1 MKRNDTH
8 FLCVLSTLLLTFA
21 FSLFYQNSAF
31 AQETRYTI
39 SGKIRDAA
47 NGEEL
52 IGATVLVE
60 KMPGTG
66 AVANEYGF
74 YSLTLPE
81 GKYRIIVSYIS
92 FENQIFEVDLSK
104 DIVLNIE
111 MSTATDLKEVVVTG
125 DREADANITEVQ
137 MSTQVLEVEQVK
149 KLPALLGEVDVLRTL
164 TLLPGVQSAGEG
176 TGGIF
181 VRGGANDQNLILLDD
196 APVYNASHLLGFFS
210 VFNPDAIKSVKLYKG
225 GIPAQYGGRLSSIID
240 IRMKNGNNKKF
251 NASGGVGTVSS
262 RLTVEAPINDK
273 SSFILSGRRTYA
285 DQFLRFANDTSLR
298 ENKLYFYDFNA
309 KANYEISDKD
319 RIYLS
324 GYFGRDVFK
333 FGEGFGL
340 NWGNATAT
348 LRWNHIFNQKLFL
361 NTTAVYSSFDY
372 GFDINDGAQNFTWR
386 SGITDYSVKM
396 DFDYFINPK
405 NTMTFGTE
413 NIYHHFNPAEIKP
426 QNEESIF
433 NEFLLT
439 DKFAFENAFYVA
451 NEQKVSDKIIL
462 QYGLRFSM
470 FQNVGKTEE
479 YEYAEGQPK
488 TDANITDTLRY
499 GRLEPYSFYAGFEP
513 RFAINYKINDVS
525 ALKASYNRTRQYLQ
539 TVSPNTA
546 ALPFDRWIPT
556 NKHIDPQ
563 ISDQVALGYFR
574 NFADNK
580 WEASVESYY
589 KNMQNQIDVRDGEDL
604 LLNDNIEEALA
615 AGRAWSY
622 GLELYVKKNYGKTTG
637 WISYTLSNTQR
648 QIDEINLGNAY
659 SPRYNRPHN
668 LAVVVAHQ
676 FSPRVTLAGNFI
688 FTSGAAVSFP
698 VGRYKVG
705 NQVVDYY
712 EAGKRYNSRLPDYH
726 RADISLTIDGK
737 QKKNWKGSWNF
748 SIYNFYNRKN
758 AFSIYF
764 REKQDENEEGTGEY
778 EAVQTTLFG
787 IIPSI
792 TYNFKFSFDKK

>member
-1 MKRNDTH
+1 MKQNSTH
-8 FLCVLSTLLLTFA
+8 YLCVLSILFFV
-21 FSLFYQNSAF
+21 FSSFYQNIAF
-31 AQETRYTI
+31 AQQENRYTL

-60 KMPGTG
+60 NMAGTG

-81 GKYRIIVSYIS
+81 GKYRILVSYIS
-92 FENQIFEVDLSK
+92 FENQIFEIDLSK
-104 DIVLNIE
+104 DISLNIE
-111 MSTATDLKEVVVTG
+111 MSEAQNLKEVVITG
-125 DREADANITEVQ
+125 ERDADANITEVQ
-137 MSTQVLEVEQVK
+137 MSTQVLEIEQVK

-210 VFNPDAIKSVKLYKG
+210 VFNSDAIKSVKLYKG

-240 IRMKNGNNKKF
+240 IRMKNGNNKQF
-251 NASGGVGTVSS
+251 TSSGGIGTISS
-262 RLTVEAPINDK
+262 RLTLEAPINDK

-285 DQFLRFANDTSLR
+285 DQFLRFANDTALR

-309 KANYEISDKD
+309 KANYEFSEKD
-319 RIYLS
+319 RIFVS
-324 GYFGRDVFK
+324 AYFGRDVFE

-340 NWGNATAT
+340 NWGNGTAT

-361 NTTAVYSSFDY
+361 NTTAVYSNFNY
-372 GFDINDGAQNFTWR
+372 GFDINNGVQNFTWR
-386 SGITDYSVKM
+386 SGITDYSLKL
-396 DFDYFINPK
+396 DFDYFINPN

-413 NIYHHFNPAEIKP
+413 NIYHHFNPTDIRP
-426 QNEESIF
+426 QNDESIF
-433 NEFLLT
+433 NSFELN

-451 NEQKVSDKIIL
+451 NEQKINEKITL

-470 FQNVGKTEE
+470 FQNLGATEE
-479 YEYAEGQPK
+479 YEYLEGQPK
-488 TDANITDTLRY
+488 TDENIIDTLRFNS
-499 GRLEPYSFYAGFEP
+499 LEPYSFYAGLEP
-513 RFAINYKINDVS
+513 RLAINYVLNAAS
-525 ALKASYNRTRQYLQ
+525 AIKVSYNRTRQYLQ
-539 TVSPNTA
+539 TASPNTA

-563 ISDQVALGYFR
+563 ISDQVALGFFQ
-574 NFADNK
+574 NFADND
-580 WEASVESYY
+580 WEASVEAYY
-589 KNMQNQIDVRDGEDL
+589 KDMQNQIDVRDGADL

-622 GLELYVKKNYGKTTG
+622 GLEFYIKKNTGKTTG
-637 WISYTLSNTQR
+637 WVSYTLSNTQR
-648 QIDEINLGNAY
+648 QIAEINLGNPY

-688 FTSGAAVSFP
+688 FTSGAAVTFP
-698 VGRYKVG
+698 VGRYQVG
-705 NQVVDYY
+705 NQTVEYF
-712 EAGKRYNSRLPDYH
+712 ESGKRNADRLPDYH
-726 RADISLTIDGK
+726 RADISLTLDGK

-748 SIYNFYNRKN
+748 SIYNFYNRQN

-764 REKQDENEEGTGEY
+764 REKQDENEEGTGEF

-792 TYNFKFSFDKK
+792 TYNFTFAFDKK

>member
-1 MKRNDTH
+1 MKRNHTH
-8 FLCVLSTLLLTFA
+8 FLCVLTLSLTFIL
-21 FSLFYQNSAF
+21 SLFYQNNLF
-31 AQETRYTI
+31 AQQEASYTL

-60 KMPGTG
+60 KIPGTG

-74 YSLTLPE
+74 YSLTLPTE
-81 GKYRIIVSYIS
+81 KYRIIVSYIG
-92 FENQIFEVDLSK
+92 FENQIFEIDLTK
-104 DIVLNIE
+104 NITLNIE
-111 MSTATDLKEVVVTG
+111 MSEASNLKEVVVTSKK
-125 DREADANITEVQ
+125 DADANITEVQ

-149 KLPALLGEVDVLRTL
+149 KLPALLGEVDVMRTL

-181 VRGGANDQNLILLDD
+181 VRGGSNDQNLILLDD

-210 VFNPDAIKSVKLYKG
+210 VFNGDAIKSVKLYKG

-251 NASGGVGTVSS
+251 TSSGGIGTVSS
-262 RLTVEAPINDK
+262 RLTVEAPINEK

-285 DQFLRFANDTSLR
+285 DQFLRFAKDTSLR

-333 FGEGFGL
+333 FGENFGL

-348 LRWNHIFNQKLFL
+348 FRWNHIFNQKLFL
-361 NTTAVYSSFDY
+361 NTTAVYSNFNY
-372 GFDINDGAQNFTWR
+372 GFEIDDETRNFTWD
-386 SGITDYSVKM
+386 SGITDYSVKL

-405 NTMTFGTE
+405 NTMTFGME
-413 NIYHHFNPAEIKP
+413 NTYHHFNPAEIKP
-426 QNEESIF
+426 KNESSIF
-433 NEFLLT
+433 NEFVLS
-439 DKFAFENAFYVA
+439 DKFALENAFYLA
-451 NEQKVSDKIIL
+451 NEQQINHFLTL
-462 QYGLRFSM
+462 QYGLRLSM
-470 FQNVGKTEE
+470 FQNLGKTDE
-479 YEYAEGQPK
+479 YQYADGQPK
-488 TDANITDTLRY
+488 IDANITDTLSY
-499 GRLEPYSFYAGFEP
+499 DNLEPYSFYAGLEP
-513 RFAINYKINDVS
+513 RLALNFKLNDVS
-525 ALKASYNRTRQYLQ
+525 AIKLSYNRTRQYLQ
-539 TVSPNTA
+539 TVSTNTA
-546 ALPFDRWIPT
+546 SLPFDRWIPT
-556 NKHIDPQ
+556 NKYIDPQ
-563 ISDQVALGYFR
+563 ISDQIALGYFR
-574 NFADNK
+574 NFANNK
-580 WEASVESYY
+580 WEASIEGYY
-589 KNMQNQIDVRDGEDL
+589 KNMQNQIDVKDGADL

-615 AGRAWSY
+615 AGKAWSY
-622 GLELYVKKNYGKTTG
+622 GLEFYLKKNYGKTTG
-637 WISYTLSNTQR
+637 WVSYTLSTTQR
-648 QIDEINLGNAY
+648 QIEEINLGNAY
-659 SPRYNRPHN
+659 SPRYNQPHN

-698 VGRYKVG
+698 VGRYKAG
-705 NQVVDYY
+705 NDVIDYFQ
-712 EAGKRYNSRLPDYH
+712 AGKRNDSRLPDYH

-737 QKKNWKGSWNF
+737 HRKNWKGSWNF

-758 AFSIYF
+758 AFSISF
-764 REKQDENEEGTGEY
+764 REKEDENGDGTGEY
-778 EAVQTTLFG
+778 EAVKTTLFG

>member
-1 MKRNDTH
+1 MKRMNTH
-8 FLCVLSTLLLTFA
+8 FLCVLSTLLLTFV
-21 FSLFYQNSAF
+21 FSVFYQNTVF
-31 AQETRYTI
+31 AQENTYTL

-74 YSLTLPE
+74 YSLTLPAA
-81 GKYRIIVSYIS
+81 KYKILVSYIG
-92 FENQIFEVDLSK
+92 FENQIFEVDLTK
-104 DIVLNIE
+104 NITLNIE
-111 MSTATDLKEVVVTG
+111 MSEAQNLKEVVITG
-125 DREADANITEVQ
+125 EREADANVTEVQ

-210 VFNPDAIKSVKLYKG
+210 VFNSDAIKSVKLYKG

-285 DQFLRFANDTSLR
+285 DQFLRFAKDTALR
-298 ENKLYFYDFNA
+298 KNKLYFYDFNA

-340 NWGNATAT
+340 NWGNSTAT

-361 NTTAVYSSFDY
+361 NTTVVYSNFNY
-372 GFDINDGAQNFTWR
+372 GFEINDDVQNFNWD
-386 SGITDYSVKM
+386 SGITDYSVKL

-413 NIYHHFNPAEIKP
+413 NIYHHFNPTEIVP
-426 QNEESIF
+426 QNDESIF
-433 NEFLLT
+433 NSFKLS

-451 NEQKVSDKIIL
+451 NEQKISDKIIL

-479 YEYAEGQPK
+479 YEYTEGEPK

-499 GRLEPYSFYAGFEP
+499 DKLEPYSFYAGFEP
-513 RFAINYKINDVS
+513 RLAINYKINDAS
-525 ALKASYNRTRQYLQ
+525 AIKASYNRTRQYLQ
-539 TVSPNTA
+539 TVSTNTA

-563 ISDQVALGYFR
+563 LSDQVALGYFQ

-580 WEASVESYY
+580 WEASIEGYY
-589 KNMQNQIDVRDGEDL
+589 KYMQNQIDVRDGEDL

-615 AGRAWSY
+615 AGNAWSY
-622 GLELYVKKNYGKTTG
+622 GLEFYIKKNYGKTTG
-637 WISYTLSNTQR
+637 WISYTLSTTQR

-688 FTSGAAVSFP
+688 FTSGAAVTFP
-698 VGRYKVG
+698 VGRYRVG

-712 EAGKRYNSRLPDYH
+712 ESGKRNNSRLPDYH

-778 EAVQTTLFG
+778 EAVKTTLFG

>member
-1 MKRNDTH
+1 MKRSYTH
-8 FLCVLSTLLLTFA
+8 FLCVFSILLFIST
-21 FSLFYQNSAF
+21 FYSFSAF
-31 AQETRYTI
+31 AQENRYTL

-47 NGEEL
+47 SGEEL

-74 YSLTLPE
+74 YSLTLSE
-81 GKYRIIVSYIS
+81 GKYRILVSYIG
-92 FENQIFEVDLSK
+92 FENQIFEIDLTK
-104 DIVLNIE
+104 DITLNVE
-111 MSTATDLKEVVVTG
+111 MSEASELKEVVVTAER
-125 DREADANITEVQ
+125 DADANITEVQ

-176 TGGIF
+176 TGGLF

-210 VFNPDAIKSVKLYKG
+210 VFNPDAIKDVKLYKG

-240 IRMKNGNNKKF
+240 IRMKNGNNKRF
-251 NASGGVGTVSS
+251 IASGGVGTVSS

-285 DQFLRFANDTSLR
+285 DQFLRFARDTALR
-298 ENKLYFYDFNA
+298 QNQLYFYDFNA

-340 NWGNATAT
+340 NWGNSTAT

-361 NTTAVYSSFDY
+361 NTTAIYSQFNY
-372 GFDINDGAQNFTWR
+372 GFDIDDGAQNFTWR
-386 SGITDYSVKM
+386 SGITDYSIKL
-396 DFDYFINPK
+396 DFDYFLNP
-405 NTMTFGTE
+405 NNLITFGTE
-413 NIYHHFNPAEIKP
+413 NIYHHFNPTEIKP
-426 QNEESIF
+426 QNDESIF
-433 NEFLLT
+433 NSFELS
-439 DKFAFENAFYVA
+439 DKFAIENAFYVA
-451 NEQKVSDKIIL
+451 NEQKIAQKLTL

-479 YEYAEGQPK
+479 YEYAEGQPR

-499 GRLEPYSFYAGFEP
+499 DSFESYSFYAGFEP
-513 RFAINYKINDVS
+513 RLAINYLIDKKSSV
-525 ALKASYNRTRQYLQ
+525 KASYNRTRQYLQ

-556 NKHIDPQ
+556 NKYIEPQ
-563 ISDQVALGYFR
+563 LSDQVALGYFR
-574 NFADNK
+574 NFDDNK
-580 WEASVESYY
+580 WEASIEGYY
-589 KNMQNQIDVRDGEDL
+589 KSMQNQIDVRDGEDL

-615 AGRAWSY
+615 AGDAWSY
-622 GLELYVKKNYGKTTG
+622 GLEFYVKKNYGQTTG
-637 WISYTLSNTQR
+637 WISYTLSTTQR

-659 SPRYNRPHN
+659 SPRYDRPHN
-668 LAVVVAHQ
+668 LAIVLAHQ

-688 FTSGAAVSFP
+688 YTSGVAVTFP

-705 NQVVDYY
+705 NQIVDYY
-712 EAGKRYNSRLPDYH
+712 EDGARNVDRLPDYH

-737 QKKNWKGSWNF
+737 HRRNWKGSWNF

-778 EAVQTTLFG
+778 EAVKTTLFG

-792 TYNFKFSFDKK
+792 TYNFTFSFDKKKK